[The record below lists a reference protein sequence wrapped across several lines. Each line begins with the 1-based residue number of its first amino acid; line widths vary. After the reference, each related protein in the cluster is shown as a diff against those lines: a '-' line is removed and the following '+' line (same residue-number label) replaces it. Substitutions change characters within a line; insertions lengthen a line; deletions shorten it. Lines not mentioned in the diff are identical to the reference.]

1 MRKWVPNVGTR
12 LLSKGKDPTP
22 SKPSR
27 PVSNAGPAVR
37 RAPICILRETPTNRY
52 SVNVL
57 AGLIRQTGLPWV
69 VARSEAE
76 VVRLAGQSG
85 RAFGLYSFMTPDL
98 PVVWAEIAALR
109 PRLPGVRW
117 LAGGPHPT
125 ADPEGT
131 LAMGFDHVVVGEA
144 ERVLGPF
151 LQEGDG
157 PSVIRDPD
165 GGPPDLDPY
174 PARVVGRPGPVEITR
189 GCRGG
194 CRFCSV
200 GRRRVRHRG
209 LPAVVA
215 AARALVAEG
224 RRVIRFVTPDAL
236 AYGGSLAAVAELLSA
251 LRGVGAEP
259 VLGAFPSEVR
269 PERVTPEAVALL
281 RTHCHNRTLVIGG
294 QSGSDRVLRFLGRG
308 HTVADVV
315 QAAAHARKGGLRPHV
330 DLIFG
335 IPGETPEEQAATV
348 ELARLLQRDHG
359 ARIHAHYFH
368 PLPGTPLWGSD
379 PEPLEPETRAFLKRA
394 ERAGTLDGDWRA
406 QIAFAKDL
414 REWAERGWIRAK
426 STSRPNVLTS

>member
-1 MRKWVPNVGTR
+1 MRK
-12 LLSKGKDPTP
+12 S
-22 SKPSR
+22 
-27 PVSNAGPAVR
+27 
-37 RAPICILRETPTNRY
+37 PICVLRETPTNRY

-57 AGLIRQTGLPWV
+57 VGLIQQAGLPWV
-69 VARSEAE
+69 VARSGAE
-76 VVRLAGQSG
+76 VVRLASGAG
-85 RAFGLYSFMTPDL
+85 RAFALYSFMTPDL
-98 PVVWAEIAALR
+98 PTVRAEVAALR

-117 LAGGPHPT
+117 LAGGAHPT

-151 LQEGDG
+151 LRDGDG
-157 PSVIRDPD
+157 PSVLRDPD

-174 PARVVGRPGPVEITR
+174 PARVAGRPGPVEITR

-209 LPAVVA
+209 LPTVVA
-215 AARALVAEG
+215 AARAMVTEG

-236 AYGGSLAAVAELLSA
+236 AYGGGLKAVADLLAA
-251 LRGVGAEP
+251 LRTAGAEP

-308 HTVADVV
+308 HTVDDVV
-315 QAAAHARKGGLRPHV
+315 QAAARARRGGLRPHV

-335 IPGETPEEQAATV
+335 IPGETSEEQAATV
-348 ELARLLQRDHG
+348 ELARLLQREHG
-359 ARIHAHYFH
+359 AKIHAHYFH
-368 PLPGTPLWGSD
+368 PLPGTPLWGAD
-379 PEPLEPETRAFLKRA
+379 PTPLDPKTRAFLERA

-406 QIAFAKDL
+406 QIALAQDL
-414 REWAERGWIRAK
+414 REWASRGWIRAK
-426 STSRPNVLTS
+426 STSRPDVPTS